1 MWGGV
6 LKRNILLIIIS
17 IFLFSLTGCTYS
29 YDELRE
35 MKIHEKQG
43 KANALNYIKEKYG
56 FDAKVVEVDCDKV
69 ASFVFD
75 FTPISTGEVFV
86 TMEHE
91 GKNFY
96 VFISG
101 EEETTDGTDNYQYEE
116 ISAALQQKLYDI
128 TGLQIEE
135 LRLRYGK
142 LHSMKNNRN
151 GLINTYFNGENL
163 SEVMEESYTDV
174 VVSYINQD
182 IAMIDSTKVIEQ
194 TGISSYLFVDYDSKE
209 HYDTIANPWYN
220 IAGSPIEN
228 GIGENM
234 LYINGYLNATG
245 IDDTYRECKKTIID
259 DIILITEYPEEEV
272 FIEKTRG
279 MCDASNWNGR
289 GLMNARQIF
298 DSYALETNSKQVEI
312 YIPVDKL
319 ATEDLEQV
327 EIAEQY
333 YYNGSMKWHV
343 ASSGFTDDGKYVHG
357 TVYPQDYTEFK
368 FTVLKDEE

>member
-1 MWGGV
+1 MWRGV
-6 LKRNILLIIIS
+6 LKRNIWLIIIS
-17 IFLFSLTGCTYS
+17 IFLFSFTGCTYS
-29 YDELRE
+29 YGELRE
-35 MKIHEKQG
+35 IKTHEKQG
-43 KANALNYIKEKYG
+43 KENALNYIKEKYA

-75 FTPISTGEVFV
+75 FTPVSTGEVFV

-91 GKNFY
+91 GKTFY

-101 EEETTDGTDNYQYEE
+101 EEETTEGTDNYQYEE

-128 TGLQIEE
+128 TGLPIEE
-135 LRLRYGK
+135 FLLRYGRIV
-142 LHSMKNNRN
+142 SMKNNRN
-151 GLINTYFNGENL
+151 GMINTYFNGENL
-163 SEVMEESYTDV
+163 SEVMKESYTDA

-182 IAMIDSTKVIEQ
+182 IAMIDSSKVIEQ

-228 GIGENM
+228 GIGKNM

-289 GLMNARQIF
+289 GFMNARQIF

-343 ASSGFTDDGKYVHG
+343 ASSGLTDDGKYVHG